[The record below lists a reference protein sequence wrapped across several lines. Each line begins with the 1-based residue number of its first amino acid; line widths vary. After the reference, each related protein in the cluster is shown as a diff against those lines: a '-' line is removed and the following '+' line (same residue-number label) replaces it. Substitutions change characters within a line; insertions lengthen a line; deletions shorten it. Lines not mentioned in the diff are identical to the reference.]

1 MGTPASRRK
10 TPAPGC
16 PVVPEKIR
24 SDPDCVSRTA
34 GRVAPAD
41 RRGFPLE
48 LAPTSPPS
56 VGASPPRKH
65 AHRPPDATSFFL
77 PVWVDGPGFRY
88 RKIITRTFDADVRI
102 ARSALPAVGDRIP
115 LENCAHTP
123 AAHLQKH
130 AVESTSF
137 AGQLLLTQQY
147 RAVVDGM
154 GGAQGPTSRFFARVM
169 RIAIEQSFV
178 FVNGV
183 HAANF
188 SFFGGVPTN
197 AVDELEASS

>member
-1 MGTPASRRK
+1 MNGHPGVAQIS
-10 TPAPGC
+10 APGC
-16 PVVPEKIR
+16 PVVPENFE

-137 AGQLLLTQQY
+137 AGQLLLRQQY

-154 GGAQGPTSRFFARVM
+154 GGAQGPTSPFVAHVM
-169 RIAIEQSFV
+169 RIATDKSFV
-178 FVNGV
+178 FVNRACSKFLV
-183 HAANF
+183 R
-188 SFFGGVPTN
+188 SGGVPKN